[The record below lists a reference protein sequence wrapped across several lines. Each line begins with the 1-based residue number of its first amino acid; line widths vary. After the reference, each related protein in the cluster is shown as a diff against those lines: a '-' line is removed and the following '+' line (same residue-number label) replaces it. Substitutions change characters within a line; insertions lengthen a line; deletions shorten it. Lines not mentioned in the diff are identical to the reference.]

1 MLSETLVI
9 HTGISTYYYAATYS
23 VFYMRRRII
32 IYRKMGISI
41 EWTGSS
47 DIEWIGSSN
56 IDWIGSS
63 NIEWIG
69 CSGIE
74 WIGNSGTNWTAV
86 VKLSELNFSYV
97 LNRLSLY
104 PHKALYVHPKASNGD
119 SKVLDI
125 HPKPLNESIK
135 QASPVILIFAMFTR
149 IHPVQSP
156 FWTGSKGDLCYLKW
170 TYTG

>member
-9 HTGISTYYYAATYS
+9 HTGISTYYYAATCS
-23 VFYMRRRII
+23 VFYMRRRINI
-32 IYRKMGISI
+32 KRKMGISI

-74 WIGNSGTNWTAV
+74 WIGHSGTNWTAV
-86 VKLSELNFSYV
+86 EKLSELNFSYV

-104 PHKALYVHPKASNGD
+104 LQKALYVHPKASNGD
-119 SKVLDI
+119 SKALDI
-125 HPKPLNESIK
+125 HPKSLNESIK
-135 QASPVILIFAMFTR
+135 QASPVILILATF
-149 IHPVQSP
+149 
-156 FWTGSKGDLCYLKW
+156 
-170 TYTG
+170 